1 MKNRKQPLRSCVD
14 ATKKRREL
22 QVVGGHAVLVED
34 DLDLCPLEEAVSD
47 QMSVLLE
54 GCLPGPWK
62 TVLISPRE
70 ILLALSHR
78 VAHVIVGGSV
88 TE

>member
-1 MKNRKQPLRSCVD
+1 MD

-22 QVVGGHAVLVED
+22 RVVGGHAVLVED
-34 DLDLCPLEEAVSD
+34 DLDLCPLEEAASD
-47 QMSVLLE
+47 QVSVLLE
-54 GCLPGPWK
+54 GGLPGPGR
-62 TVLISPRE
+62 TVLVSPKE
-70 ILLALSHR
+70 ILLSLSHR

>member
-1 MKNRKQPLRSCVD
+1 MDATRKQQ
-14 ATKKRREL
+14 EL
-22 QVVGGHAVLVED
+22 QVVRGHAVLVED

-47 QMSVLLE
+47 QVSVLLE
-54 GCLPGPWK
+54 GCLQGPGR

-70 ILLALSHR
+70 ILLALSHK